1 MHVARRSR
9 SSIKCVYIDC
19 PLVYNVYMMKI
30 ETVIPILA
38 KIALLAMGVAAL
50 IVFHAVRLI
59 IVVGFIILF
68 RLKIK

>member
-1 MHVARRSR
+1 
-9 SSIKCVYIDC
+9 
-19 PLVYNVYMMKI
+19 MMKI
-30 ETVIPILA
+30 ETVIQILA